1 MHRGLFSF
9 KMIKYINNSET
20 AIVVLHEIYG
30 RNDFIKEVCAEYS
43 KEGFDVYCPN
53 LLATNKP
60 FAYEEA
66 EEAYSYFINGS
77 GFDIYSDILIL
88 IQKLKEHYKKV
99 IVLGFSIGATV
110 AWRCCEG
117 PYCDG
122 IIACYGSRIRDYL
135 YLEPKCHTFL
145 MFAEQDSFDVNSVCE
160 QLKDK
165 SNTEIV
171 RINAQHGFLD
181 KYSKYYNPEKT
192 KVFTD
197 QRKIWLIHY
206 K

>member
-1 MHRGLFSF
+1 
-9 KMIKYINNSET
+9 MIKYIKNSET
-20 AIVVLHEIYG
+20 AIIVLHEIYG
-30 RNDFIKEVCAEYS
+30 RNDFIKDVCAEYFE
-43 KEGFDVYCPN
+43 EGFDVYCPN
-53 LLATNKP
+53 LLATHKT
-60 FAYEEA
+60 FSYEET

-77 GFDIYSDILIL
+77 GFDVYSDILCL

-110 AWRCCEG
+110 AWRCCESA
-117 PYCDG
+117 YCDG

-135 YLEPKCHTFL
+135 NLKPKCQMFL
-145 MFAEQDSFDVNSVCE
+145 MFAEQDSFDVNSICE
-160 QLKDK
+160 QLLQKP
-165 SNTEIV
+165 NLEIM

-192 KVFTD
+192 KVFKE
-197 QRKIWLIHY
+197 QREIWLNHY